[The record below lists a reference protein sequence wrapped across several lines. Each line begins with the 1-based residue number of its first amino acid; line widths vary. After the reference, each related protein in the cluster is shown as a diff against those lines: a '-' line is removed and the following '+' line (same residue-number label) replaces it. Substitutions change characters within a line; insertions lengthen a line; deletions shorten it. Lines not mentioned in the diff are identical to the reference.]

1 MPVWLTWKLFWK
13 VAPYIGAILL
23 LIGAVW
29 YIDHRGFE
37 RAEAQATARENER
50 KQLLAEFNRVMAEKT
65 KNLEGSMQ
73 TAITQSDAMVVKALT
88 GLDITNK
95 TIIQPTLMK
104 EIQSETRFTDPAAG
118 LTVGMQES
126 LNRARGFSKQ
136 RPCPAGSHAVAC
148 YSLPGVE
155 SPAGQVVSNPDS

>member
-1 MPVWLTWKLFWK
+1 MPAWLTWKLFWK
-13 VAPYIGAILL
+13 VAPYVGAILL
-23 LIGAVW
+23 VGAAIA
-29 YIDHRGFE
+29 YIDHRGFK
-37 RAEAQATARENER
+37 RAEAEATAREAER
-50 KQLLAEFNRVMAEKT
+50 KRLLSEFNRMIDWKVDGIER
-65 KNLEGSMQ
+65 SMQ
-73 TAITQSDAMVVKALT
+73 DSINQSDRKVVNALS

-136 RPCPAGSHAVAC
+136 RPCPAGSHAIAC

-155 SPAGQVVSNPDS
+155 SPAGSPSGNPDS